1 MQSINV
7 CVVRSMGRFTMNPV
21 PNRHNFIKT
30 VHDVLYA
37 DFFLK
42 MENTAANQTKLFDVI
57 QDCLLEMFEN
67 DKPKEDSKIDILS
80 ICKKISALSEFGAH
94 LDVHQVQTLQLLQ
107 NFIREYRQYPHKID
121 TTNKTIPTEY
131 VEQDEEH
138 FIQDTMDFLAM
149 LYNTTEN
156 KSKFWNPIRECVG
169 IFWEIDVTW
178 RRKSKIAT
186 LDDIEEMKENLFK
199 IILTQDDEL
208 SDTGKKI
215 DSFRRYLH
223 NWIYFKKN
231 PTKKPRPDLN
241 TRVEQLE
248 HEIQELQA
256 QVQALTNEFSSA
268 HVPTLERQSLLQKLA
283 RLT

>member
-1 MQSINV
+1 
-7 CVVRSMGRFTMNPV
+7 
-21 PNRHNFIKT
+21 
-30 VHDVLYA
+30 
-37 DFFLK
+37 
-42 MENTAANQTKLFDVI
+42 
-57 QDCLLEMFEN
+57 
-67 DKPKEDSKIDILS
+67 
-80 ICKKISALSEFGAH
+80 
-94 LDVHQVQTLQLLQ
+94 
-107 NFIREYRQYPHKID
+107 
-121 TTNKTIPTEY
+121 
-131 VEQDEEH
+131 
-138 FIQDTMDFLAM
+138 MDFLGM
-149 LYNTTEN
+149 LYNTTE
-156 KSKFWNPIRECVG
+156 KTSKFWNPIRECVD

-178 RRKSKIAT
+178 RRKSKRAT

-223 NWIYFKKN
+223 NWIYFKQN

-256 QVQALTNEFSSA
+256 QVQVLTNEFSSV